1 MPRRKRRPSDSLG
14 EIIMGTY
21 TRLYA
26 DLPADFMRDY
36 NDDDS
41 DDYEDYWLK
50 WPWITRSKSI
60 KFFKIFRNFLVRFS
74 TNLRYYY
81 DE

>member
-14 EIIMGTY
+14 EIIRALTPDCMGTY

-36 NDDDS
+36 NDNDS

-60 KFFKIFRNFLVRFS
+60 KFHKKFSKFSCTIF
-74 TNLRYYY
+74 Y
-81 DE
+81 

>member
-26 DLPADFMRDY
+26 DLPADFMRDFN
-36 NDDDS
+36 NDDF
-41 DDYEDYWLK
+41 DDYDDDWLK

-74 TNLRYYY
+74 TIFAVLL
-81 DE
+81 